1 MRLLMFLLQWIRKGE
16 EMQDEDSNHFDM
28 YLNIL
33 LEYVKSLSSSL
44 KETSYTTQLC
54 LVEVLL

>member
-1 MRLLMFLLQWIRKGE
+1 MFLLQWIRKGE